1 MKEISNNLLGIFNA
15 MVKKKDDWQYVTD
28 KQKEEFCFII
38 NRYFSKVY
46 TEQAYL
52 LNTKGMDKVL
62 TMDLWYLFMLKKPY
76 PSWFWSKSEKSEKSD
91 ISEKEI
97 KSLISLFKVKPEDIK
112 YLINKHPDFIKEEL
126 TWIKKMEKGN

>member
-15 MVKKKDDWQYVTD
+15 MVKNKKDWEFVTD

-38 NRYFSKVY
+38 NRYFSKKY
-46 TEQAYL
+46 TEQAFL
-52 LNTKGMDKVL
+52 VNTKGMDKAL
-62 TMDLWYLFMLKKPY
+62 TMDLWYSFMLNQPY
-76 PSWFWSKSEKSEKSD
+76 PAWFWSKSEKAEKAD
-91 ISEKEI
+91 ITEKEF
-97 KSLISLFKVKPEDIK
+97 KSLISRFKVKPEDIK

>member
-1 MKEISNNLLGIFNA
+1 LLVFFYNSAIENFGSVIVASRELISSLDSKNFALA
-15 MVKKKDDWQYVTD
+15 
-28 KQKEEFCFII
+28 I